1 MEEKNNITLTI
12 EIVIDRDTVPSF
24 GTIRRDGQIGAKNIS
39 NNLMEMGMEIESID
53 VNVAPMISSKWSRPV
68 Q

>member
-53 VNVAPMISSKWSRPV
+53 VNVRIGTKE
-68 Q
+68 